1 MSATENLIVDCL
13 ASNPASKDVVFYQ
26 HVIQLLSEF
35 SWLLLL
41 INDGWMDG
49 DVHTALVAR
58 ISTPFSMPFN
68 CSVSKMHWWRFLW
81 CADLSLWARICV
93 LMFSHPSSPAW
104 IVQSWLC
111 LWRERWRWEGGEGG
125 WGGAL
130 CLFSCIEAAV
140 WVRQCAINRFTWQ
153 EPINLSWWRYW
164 WWNW

>member
-26 HVIQLLSEF
+26 HVIQLLSEC